1 MSAGSPGV
9 LVVTGGSR
17 GIGAAVAH
25 LAAARG
31 YEVCIGFV
39 TAKDAADRVVQ
50 EIRKQQGTAIAVQAD
65 VARPEQ
71 AERLFESARKLGPIS
86 GLVNCAG
93 FAGSRSLLLEMT
105 PQALVEIVAV
115 NLLGT
120 MYCCQAAARLM
131 ARSRAGEGGSIVNVS
146 SDAARTGG
154 DRIAAYAAAKG
165 GVSVLT
171 VALARELAGEGVRVN
186 AVSPGI
192 VATEQHAGKDQQKRA
207 DLVRG
212 IPMRR
217 LGMPVEVAEAVLW
230 LLSDKASY
238 VTGAVLPVHGGR

>member
-1 MSAGSPGV
+1 
-9 LVVTGGSR
+9 
-17 GIGAAVAH
+17 
-25 LAAARG
+25 
-31 YEVCIGFV
+31 
-39 TAKDAADRVVQ
+39 
-50 EIRKQQGTAIAVQAD
+50 
-65 VARPEQ
+65 
-71 AERLFESARKLGPIS
+71 
-86 GLVNCAG
+86 
-93 FAGSRSLLLEMT
+93 
-105 PQALVEIVAV
+105 
-115 NLLGT
+115 
-120 MYCCQAAARLM
+120 
-131 ARSRAGEGGSIVNVS
+131 
-146 SDAARTGG
+146 
-154 DRIAAYAAAKG
+154 
-165 GVSVLT
+165 VLT